1 MLGGVHL
8 PPDRDPT
15 QHSTQQEQHDK
26 ARLTE
31 RNPIHGEDGHRGSR
45 PRPILRNFRST
56 QNRTSTKEQTK
67 MTPDTMNLIAELEQR
82 VSELSAAL
90 ELVTE
95 DRDNLRDAGNSLM
108 HELEACRATLI
119 QAHSD
124 ISRLRVYLAQG
135 AEL

>member
-1 MLGGVHL
+1 
-8 PPDRDPT
+8 
-15 QHSTQQEQHDK
+15 
-26 ARLTE
+26 
-31 RNPIHGEDGHRGSR
+31 
-45 PRPILRNFRST
+45 
-56 QNRTSTKEQTK
+56 
-67 MTPDTMNLIAELEQR
+67 MTPDTVNLIAEIEQR

-95 DRDNLRDAGNSLM
+95 DRDNLRDAGTSLM
-108 HELEACRATLI
+108 HELEACRTTLI